1 MDAQPLYRQ
10 IAEHYLGA
18 IKAGSLALGERIPSV
33 RAMMRLHG
41 VSLSTALQT
50 CRELERQGWIE
61 ARPRSGYF
69 VRQPR
74 RVALQSAMQA
84 TDEPNIVLPPD
95 PAQYVGIHARVSE
108 FVLQGQTHPVK
119 VNLSGARGAPELYP
133 SEQLK
138 NAAIRAL
145 RHDPDVLVRAAP
157 PGGNPRFR
165 AALAKHVMA
174 GGIVCAPEEV
184 TVTHGCIE
192 ALNLALRAV
201 AQPGDTIAIES
212 PTYYGLFQI
221 LESLG
226 MRALEIPTSA
236 NRGISVDA
244 LELAIQAYGNI
255 KAVVVVPHLQ
265 NPLGAILP
273 DSKKKR
279 LIELCEESGI
289 ALIEDDT
296 YGELADVDAPLQTLK
311 SFDKT
316 GNVIYCASLHKTL
329 APGMRLGWMLG
340 GRWSTRVAMLKY
352 AQSRHNEEW
361 PQIAAAEFIASG
373 AFERHLRRLRTALRT
388 QRERTAEAIAEYF
401 PEGTRLTVPNG
412 GPTLWIELPQK
423 LSSKTLFDAAIKEGI
438 LFVPGSLF
446 SNSDRFDHFL
456 RLSCGAP
463 YSKELDWALRRL
475 GGMVARLAAQPGS
488 NDQA

>member
-10 IAEHYLGA
+10 LADHYLSA
-18 IKAGSLALGERIPSV
+18 IKAGTLTTGERIPSV

-50 CRELERQGWIE
+50 CRELEKQGWIE

-74 RVALQSAMQA
+74 RAALESPLQA
-84 TDEPNIVLPPD
+84 PEEPGMVLPPD
-95 PAQYVGIHARVSE
+95 PAQYVGIHARVSD
-108 FVLQGQTHPVK
+108 FVLQGQTHSIK

-133 SEQLK
+133 AEQLK

-145 RHDPDVLVRAAP
+145 RHDPDVLVRVAP
-157 PGGNPRFR
+157 PGGNMRFR
-165 AALAKHVMA
+165 AALAKHMINC
-174 GGIVCAPEEV
+174 GIVCPPEEV
-184 TVTHGCIE
+184 TITHGCIE

-201 AQPGDTIAIES
+201 TQPGDTVAIES
-212 PTYYGLFQI
+212 PTYYGLFQV

-226 MRALEIPTSA
+226 LRALEIPTSA

-244 LELAIQAYGNI
+244 LELAIQTYGNI

-279 LIELCEESGI
+279 LVELCDTHGI
-289 ALIEDDT
+289 ALIEDDI
-296 YGELADVDAPLQTLK
+296 YGDLADTDVPLQSLK
-311 SFDKT
+311 SLDKT
-316 GNVIYCASLHKTL
+316 GNVIYCSSLHKSL
-329 APGMRLGWMLG
+329 APGMRLGWIIG
-340 GRWSTRVAMLKY
+340 GRWHTRVAMFKY

-361 PQIAAAEFIASG
+361 PQIAATEFIASG
-373 AFERHLRRLRTALRT
+373 AFERHLRRLRTALRV
-388 QRERTAEAIAEYF
+388 QRERIAEAIAEYF
-401 PEGTRLTVPNG
+401 PEGTKLTVPNG
-412 GPTLWIELPQK
+412 GPTLWIELPER
-423 LSSKTLFDAAIKEGI
+423 LSSKTLFDTAIKEGI

-456 RLSCGAP
+456 RLSCGMP
-463 YSKELDWALRRL
+463 YSKEMDWALRRL
-475 GGMVARLAAQPGS
+475 GGMVERLAGRAAKG
-488 NDQA
+488 

>member
-1 MDAQPLYRQ
+1 MDVQPLYRQ
-10 IAEHYLGA
+10 LADHYLGA
-18 IKAGSLALGERIPSV
+18 IQAGSLAFGERMPSV

-50 CRELERQGWIE
+50 CRELEKQGWIE

-74 RVALQSAMQA
+74 RVALQSVSQA
-84 TDEPNIVLPPD
+84 PEEPSIVLPPD
-95 PAQYVGIHARVSE
+95 PAQYVGIHARVSD
-108 FVLQGQTHPVK
+108 FVLKGQTHPIK

-145 RHDPDVLVRAAP
+145 RHDPSVLTRAAP
-157 PGGNPRFR
+157 PGGNARFR
-165 AALAKHVMA
+165 AALAKHMI
-174 GGIVCAPEEV
+174 GSGIVCAPEEV

-212 PTYYGLFQI
+212 PTYYGLFQV

-236 NRGISVDA
+236 HRGISVDA
-244 LELAIQAYGNI
+244 LELAIQTYGNI

-279 LIELCEESGI
+279 LVELCEERGI

-296 YGELADVDAPLQTLK
+296 YGDLVDADVPLQTLK
-311 SFDKT
+311 SLDKS

-329 APGMRLGWMLG
+329 APGMRLGWILG
-340 GRWSTRVAMLKY
+340 GRWHTRVAMFKY

-361 PQIAAAEFIASG
+361 PQIAATEFIASG
-373 AFERHLRRLRTALRT
+373 AFDRHLRRLRTALRS

-401 PEGTRLTVPNG
+401 PEGTRLTAPNG
-412 GPTLWIELPQK
+412 GPALWIELPEK
-423 LSSKTLFDAAIKEGI
+423 LSSTKLFDVAIKEGI

-463 YSKELDWALRRL
+463 YSKEMDWALRRL
-475 GGMVARLAAQPGS
+475 GGMIDRLAAETAA
-488 NDQA
+488 QAVE

>member
-74 RVALQSAMQA
+74 RIALQSAMQA
-84 TDEPNIVLPPD
+84 AEEPKIVLPPD

-165 AALAKHVMA
+165 AALAKHVIA

-244 LELAIQAYGNI
+244 LELAIQTYGNI

-279 LIELCEESGI
+279 LVELCEESGI

-296 YGELADVDAPLQTLK
+296 YGELADTDAPLQTLK
-311 SFDKT
+311 SLDKT

-373 AFERHLRRLRTALRT
+373 AFERHLRRLRAALRT
-388 QRERTAEAIAEYF
+388 QRERTAEAIAEFF
-401 PEGTRLTVPNG
+401 PEGTCLTVPNG

-423 LSSKTLFDAAIKEGI
+423 LSSKTLFDAAIQEGI

-446 SNSDRFDHFL
+446 SNSNRFDHFL

-463 YSKELDWALRRL
+463 YSKEVDWALRRL
-475 GGMVARLAAQPGS
+475 GGMVARLTSQPGAG
-488 NDQA
+488 DRI